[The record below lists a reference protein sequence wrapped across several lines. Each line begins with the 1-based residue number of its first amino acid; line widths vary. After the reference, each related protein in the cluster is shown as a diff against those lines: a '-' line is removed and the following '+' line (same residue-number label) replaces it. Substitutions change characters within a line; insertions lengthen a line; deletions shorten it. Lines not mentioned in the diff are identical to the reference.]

1 VKVEFFIYKK
11 KNYMTKKKTKEEKK
25 EYDRKRYLEKK
36 EEIKKRVKEYSDD
49 NKEKIKEYQKEYY
62 EEHKEKIKEY
72 KNINKE
78 KIKEY
83 QKEQSKKYRQNN
95 KEQLKEKKKEYNIL
109 NKEKIKEYHK
119 EYRQNN
125 KEKRNTKQ
133 KDRKEKDPIF
143 KLSCNI
149 RNVLYNFLKNKGYTK
164 KSKSI
169 DILGCSYEDFKL
181 YLETKFESWM
191 NWQNY
196 GNPVDGLIEPNKTW
210 DIDHIIPI
218 SSAINEDELL
228 KLNHYTN
235 LQPLCSY
242 YNRFVKKN
250 NF

>member
-1 VKVEFFIYKK
+1 
-11 KNYMTKKKTKEEKK
+11 
-25 EYDRKRYLEKK
+25 LEKK
-36 EEIKKRVKEYSDD
+36 WNILQKDETATKALKDSLKINETICAMLVQRGITNFDEAKKFFRPDLNNLHDPWLMKDMRKAVDRVE
-49 NKEKIKEYQKEYY
+49 NA
-62 EEHKEKIKEY
+62 
-72 KNINKE
+72 
-78 KIKEY
+78 
-83 QKEQSKKYRQNN
+83 
-95 KEQLKEKKKEYNIL
+95 IL